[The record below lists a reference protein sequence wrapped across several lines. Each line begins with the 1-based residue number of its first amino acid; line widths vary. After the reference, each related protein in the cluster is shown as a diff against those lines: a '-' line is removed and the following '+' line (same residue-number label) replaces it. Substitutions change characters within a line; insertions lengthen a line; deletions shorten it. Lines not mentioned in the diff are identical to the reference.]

1 MEKARKVPESETKSW
16 KGVEEMQCR
25 NLFQV
30 PGDRPRDASL
40 YAIGRTVELP
50 WRFRGKDKDLMR
62 ARD

>member
-16 KGVEEMQCR
+16 KGAEEMRCR

-30 PGDRPRDASL
+30 LGDRPGDASL

-50 WRFRGKDKDLMR
+50 WRFGGKDKDLMR